1 MKYLKGVLNVL
12 VAVSLMALLSS
23 CCCHRSRQST
33 CLNLVQN
40 GSFEDPHLDPL
51 TNSYGPLPVNGGWV
65 VSGTPALLIVN
76 HGTPQAPQTG
86 LNYVFEFYNTPEGFQ
101 SVSIGN
107 TNFAPVTVAQ
117 TITTELEAGKTY
129 HLSFWQSAYAPNT
142 NDNDYFVLPGKV
154 RVQLVLANSPTPVY
168 DQIFC
173 VPAGSKWLPQP
184 QAGQPSGVIHITTGG
199 TYTLKFSSLGRV
211 FDPAIPKTSGTPLP
225 ANIDDVSLCEQH

>member
-1 MKYLKGVLNVL
+1 ML

-40 GSFEDPHLDPL
+40 WDFEEPHLDPVL
-51 TNSYGPLPVNGGWV
+51 NPYGPLPPNGIWV
-65 VSGTPALLIVN
+65 VSGTPALLIAN
-76 HGTPQAPQTG
+76 HGTKQSPQSGQSA
-86 LNYVFEFYNTPEGFQ
+86 VFEFYNTPEGSQ

-117 TITTELEAGKTY
+117 TITKPLEGGKTY
-129 HLSFWQSAYAPNT
+129 HLSFWQSAYVSTAT
-142 NDNDYFVLPGKV
+142 NYSALPGKV

-199 TYTLKFSSLGRV
+199 TYTLKFSSLGLS
-211 FDPAIPKTSGTPLP
+211 DPISVTKNTPLP
-225 ANIDDVSLCEQH
+225 ANIDDVSLCGQQ